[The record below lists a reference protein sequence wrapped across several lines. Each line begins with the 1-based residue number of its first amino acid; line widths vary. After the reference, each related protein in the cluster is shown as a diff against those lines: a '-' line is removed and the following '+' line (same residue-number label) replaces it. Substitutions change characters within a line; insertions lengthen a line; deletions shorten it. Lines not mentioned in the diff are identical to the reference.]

1 MKNYVGSGAWLIMEK
16 QKGSLFAIRSPDG
29 SGKQSAPRRESRD
42 PMSSEGPTRP
52 CVLVV
57 EDDVETQRFMGVLLG
72 KRYDVL
78 LASSGDE
85 LRRLLESD
93 GGRVRL
99 VLMDLSLKGA
109 EDGLEL
115 TRALRQQERWKS
127 LPIVAVTAHAF
138 PSDRANALNAG
149 CNAYVEKPIDIVRL
163 LGLVERFVTRG

>member
-1 MKNYVGSGAWLIMEK
+1 
-16 QKGSLFAIRSPDG
+16 
-29 SGKQSAPRRESRD
+29 
-42 PMSSEGPTRP
+42 MSSEEPTRP

-72 KRYDVL
+72 RRYDVL

-85 LRRLLESD
+85 LRRQLESN

-99 VLMDLSLKGA
+99 VLMDLSLKGE

-115 TRALRQQERWKS
+115 TRALRQDERWKN

-138 PSDRANALNAG
+138 PSDRTNALNAG
-149 CNAYVEKPIDIVRL
+149 CDAYLEKPVENVRL
-163 LGLVERFVTRG
+163 LALVERFVTAIGKEEPC